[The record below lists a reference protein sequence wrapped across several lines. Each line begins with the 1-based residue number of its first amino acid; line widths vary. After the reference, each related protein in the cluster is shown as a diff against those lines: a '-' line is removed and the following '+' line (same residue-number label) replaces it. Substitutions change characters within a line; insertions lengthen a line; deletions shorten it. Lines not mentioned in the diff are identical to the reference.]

1 MRPAYTMA
9 REIAQ
14 ALLGGETPPFTVELI
29 RQKVL
34 EASALPSTK
43 LDAAEVYKLV
53 KELETNFNVWIGVQN
68 VLDNDDDHVAWL
80 SGRRTA
86 IKWQY
91 WERFERLL
99 KKQGWSDAT
108 VSRLGEMTDAVLERL
123 EDPRREGAWD
133 RRGLVAGHVQSG
145 KTANY
150 TGLVCKAADAGYKVV
165 IVLAGIHSS
174 LRSQTQVRLDEG
186 FLGYDSRDNREAG
199 SGARTPI
206 GVGRIDPGCPPVD
219 SITNSLENGDFSR
232 RDGQKF
238 KINPGGNPLLFVVK
252 KNASVLRNLLGW
264 VRWAAQQKDEASR
277 PVVTNVPL
285 LMIDDEADYASV
297 DTKVVPLDEDGNP
310 DPDHDPTA
318 INGLIRTLLHTF
330 RQSAY
335 VGYTATPFANIFIHE
350 RAETEDEGPD
360 LFPRSFI
367 INLPAP
373 SNYVGP
379 VRVFGL
385 DPDPE
390 AGFGGCHGLPI
401 LRPDGVRKDYAA
413 WMPDGHKKEHVPG
426 PLPPSLREAIRAFV
440 LACTARLARGQ
451 STVHNSM
458 LVHVTRFTAVQE
470 KVATLVR
477 DEVKAIEQR
486 LKRGDGK
493 APSKMVDE
501 LRSLWEKDF
510 VPTTAR
516 IGDPDLPV
524 MKWDQIETHLYAAV
538 SRIKVRTV
546 NGSAGDVL
554 DYIDNRVDGL
564 SVIAVGGDKL
574 SRGLTLEGL
583 SVSYYLRASRMYD
596 TLMQMGRWFGYR
608 PGYMDLCRLY
618 TTDDLIDWYRHI
630 TAASEELRSL
640 FDHMAAIGSTPK
652 DFGFRVKSHPDGLL
666 ITAAVKMRN
675 STELE
680 LSFAGSISETVV
692 FQTTDVVGKN
702 YQAAERFIRDL
713 GEVDEVVPRSRKLKW
728 MHVPASKIIDG
739 FLTDITTPEEE
750 VVKVRPELLRS
761 YIKKLVAVGEL
772 ETWTVVLVGT
782 PDGTPHN
789 FAGHKIGLVER
800 SPLDE
805 STTKAGLYRIRR
817 VLSPPD
823 EGLDLTDEQLAEA
836 LTLTQAAWNPDSGRS
851 QRKTPPDSPSG
862 TMMRQ
867 VRSPKTG
874 LLLIYPLDTAKT
886 KTDLPLIGFAFS
898 FPQSDKAQKVTYR
911 VTNLYWQQ
919 EYGGS

>member
-1 MRPAYTMA
+1 MTTPYEQA
-9 REIAQ
+9 RTITQ
-14 ALLGGETPPFTVELI
+14 ALLKGDTPPFTTDLI
-29 RQKVL
+29 RQRAMTASTLLKL
-34 EASALPSTK
+34 EPGQIDT
-43 LDAAEVYKLV
+43 LV
-53 KELETNFNVWIGVQN
+53 KELEASFNVWIGVQN
-68 VLDNDDDHVAWL
+68 ILDGDDDHKGWL
-80 SGRRTA
+80 GGRRGE
-86 IKWQY
+86 IKWRY
-91 WERFERLL
+91 WDRFQRLLEEEQGWPRETVERL
-99 KKQGWSDAT
+99 A
-108 VSRLGEMTDAVLERL
+108 EMTDAVLERL

-150 TGLVCKAADAGYKVV
+150 TGLVCKAADAGYKLI

-174 LRSQTQVRLDEG
+174 LRSQTQLRLDEG
-186 FLGYDSRDNREAG
+186 FLGYDSRQSYPNDSRKV
-199 SGARTPI
+199 I
-206 GVGRIDPGCPPVD
+206 GVGKLDPGCLAPDTV
-219 SITNSLENGDFSR
+219 TTSLENGDFNSNFAK
-232 RDGQKF
+232 QLN
-238 KINPGGNPLLFVVK
+238 INPGGRPLLFVVK
-252 KNASVLRNLLGW
+252 KNASVLKNLLGW
-264 VRWAAQQKDEASR
+264 VQRSTQQRDALGR
-277 PVVTNVPL
+277 PLVIGLPL

-297 DTKVVPLDEDGNP
+297 DTKAIPLDEDGQP
-310 DPDHDPTA
+310 DLDHDPTK
-318 INGLIRTLLHTF
+318 INGLIRSLLRTF
-330 RQSAY
+330 NQSAY

-350 RAETEDEGPD
+350 GAETRDEGPD

-385 DPDPE
+385 DPDPD
-390 AGFGGCHGLPI
+390 AGFGGSPGLPI
-401 LRPDGVRKDYAA
+401 IRTDEVMKDYPA

-426 PLPPSLREAIRAFV
+426 PLTKSLKEAIRAFILV
-440 LACTARLARGQ
+440 CTARLARGQ
-451 STVHNSM
+451 TAAHNSM

-470 KVATLVR
+470 KVAALVR
-477 DEVKAIEQR
+477 EEVKAIEQR
-486 LKRGDGK
+486 LKRGDGS
-493 APSKMVDE
+493 APNKVVDE
-501 LRSLWEKDF
+501 LRVLWEKDF
-510 VPTTAR
+510 EPTTAK
-516 IGDPDLPV
+516 IDDPDLPAMQWKQV
-524 MKWDQIETHLYAAV
+524 EPHLYAAV
-538 SRIKVRTV
+538 ARIKVRTV

-554 DYIDNRVDGL
+554 DYVDNRADGL

-618 TTDDLIDWYRHI
+618 TTDDLIRWYRHI

-640 FDHMAAIGSTPK
+640 FDHMASIGSTPK

-692 FQTTDVVGKN
+692 FQTTDVVSKN

-713 GEVDEVVPRSRKLKW
+713 GEVDEVVPRTSKLKW
-728 MHVPASKIIDG
+728 VNVPASKIVDG
-739 FLTDITTPEEE
+739 FLTGITTPEEE

-761 YIKKLVAVGEL
+761 YIQKLVAVGEL

-782 PDGTPHN
+782 PDGTPHTI
-789 FAGHKIGLVER
+789 AGHKIRLVER
-800 SPLDE
+800 SPLED
-805 STTKAGLYRIRR
+805 SATKAGLYRIRR

-823 EGLDLTDEQLAEA
+823 EGLDLTPDQLAEA
-836 LTLTQAAWNPDSGRS
+836 LTLTQAAWKPDSGRS

-867 VRSPKTG
+867 VRPPKTG
-874 LLLIYPLDTAKT
+874 LLIIYPLDTAKT

-898 FPQSDKAQKVTYR
+898 FPQSDNAQKVTYR

-919 EYGGS
+919 EYGGQ

>member
-1 MRPAYTMA
+1 MTTPYEQA
-9 REIAQ
+9 RTITQ
-14 ALLGGETPPFTVELI
+14 ALLKGDSPPFTADLI
-29 RQKVL
+29 RQQAMTANTLLKL
-34 EASALPSTK
+34 EPGLV
-43 LDAAEVYKLV
+43 EKLV
-53 KELETNFNVWIGVQN
+53 KELESSFNVWIGVQN
-68 VLDNDDDHVAWL
+68 ILDGDDDHQGWL
-80 SGRRTA
+80 GGRRSE
-86 IKWQY
+86 IKWRY
-91 WERFERLL
+91 WDRFQRLL
-99 KKQGWSDAT
+99 EEEQGWPRDT
-108 VSRLGEMTDAVLERL
+108 IDRLGEMTDAVLERL

-150 TGLVCKAADAGYKVV
+150 TGLVCKAADAGYKLI

-174 LRSQTQVRLDEG
+174 LRSQTQARLDEG
-186 FLGYDSRDNREAG
+186 FLGYDSRQNHG
-199 SGARTPI
+199 PGTGARKPL
-206 GVGRIDPGCPPVD
+206 GVGRLDPGCPPID
-219 SITNSLENGDFSR
+219 SVTSSLETGDFNR
-232 RDGQKF
+232 AVANQF
-238 KINPGGNPLLFVVK
+238 NINPGGNPLLFVVK
-252 KNASVLRNLLGW
+252 KNASVLRNLLKW
-264 VRWAAQQKDEASR
+264 VRWAAPHKDDLGRE
-277 PVVTNVPL
+277 VVTNLPL

-297 DTKVVPLDEDGNP
+297 DTKAIPLDENGVP

-318 INGLIRTLLHTF
+318 INRLIRSLLHTF

-350 RAETEDEGPD
+350 GAETKDEGPD

-390 AGFGGCHGLPI
+390 AGVDGRPGLPI
-401 LRPDGVRKDYAA
+401 LRTEQVMKDYAA
-413 WMPDGHKKEHVPG
+413 WMPDGHKKDHAPG
-426 PLPPSLREAIRAFV
+426 PLPESLKEAIRAFV
-440 LACTARLARGQ
+440 LVCTARQARGE
-451 STVHNSM
+451 TAVHNSM

-470 KVATLVR
+470 KVAGLVR
-477 DEVKAIEQR
+477 DEVKALEQR
-486 LKRGDGK
+486 LKRGDGNGPHK
-493 APSKMVDE
+493 LVDE
-501 LRSLWEKDF
+501 LRGLWEKDF
-510 VPTTAR
+510 ESTTAA
-516 IGDPDLPV
+516 INDPDLSAVSWKQVEP
-524 MKWDQIETHLYAAV
+524 QLYAAV

-554 DYIDNRVDGL
+554 DYVDNRADGL

-618 TTDDLIDWYRHI
+618 TTDELIRWYRYI

-640 FDHMAAIGSTPK
+640 FDHMASIGSTPK
-652 DFGFRVKSHPDGLL
+652 DFGFRVKSHPDGLM

-692 FQTTDVVGKN
+692 FQTGDAVSKN
-702 YQAAERFIRDL
+702 YQAAVRFIRDL
-713 GEVDEVVPRSRKLKW
+713 GEVDEVVPRTKKLKW
-728 MHVPASKIIDG
+728 VNVPAAKIIDG
-739 FLTDITTPEEE
+739 FLTGITTPQEE
-750 VVKVRPELLRS
+750 VVKVRPELLTS
-761 YIKKLVAVGEL
+761 YIQKLVAVGEL

-782 PDGTPHN
+782 PDGTPHTI
-789 FAGHKIGLVER
+789 AGHTIGLVER
-800 SPLDE
+800 SPQEE
-805 STTKAGLYRIRR
+805 STNKSGLYRIRR
-817 VLSPPD
+817 VVSPPD
-823 EGLDLTDEQLAEA
+823 EGLDLTSDQLAAA
-836 LTLTQAAWNPDSGRS
+836 LTSTQSAWKPDSGRS

-862 TMMRQ
+862 TMMREI
-867 VRSPKTG
+867 RSPKTG

-886 KTDLPLIGFAFS
+886 KTALPLIGFAFS
-898 FPQSDKAQKVTYR
+898 FPRSDKAEKVSYR
-911 VTNLYWQQ
+911 VTNLYWHQ
-919 EYGGS
+919 EYGGQ